1 MLILSD
7 IKDLMKNIDELK
19 KNLNILLDKKDF
31 NLQDEEI
38 IKASQ
43 ELDIAINKYNE
54 LIIKNVK
61 K

>member
-1 MLILSD
+1 MSD

>member
-1 MLILSD
+1 
-7 IKDLMKNIDELK
+7 MKNIDELK

-54 LIIKNVK
+54 LIINNVK